1 MIRDFFTTAYEVEKQ
16 GPAYMVPSDI
26 YDANEIIFFKLV
38 LSTKKRSEIESKF
51 KIRQGLDFA
60 DLMDNVFGARPSLS
74 NLSKFFSNSV
84 IQGLWIHGFGE
95 KLMLNPPES
104 TVRVHKGFIRES
116 DLLIDKNN
124 RHILAKLSPVN
135 RSKLVKH
142 CQKIVK
148 DGLDIV

>member
-1 MIRDFFTTAYEVEKQ
+1 MPTDT
-16 GPAYMVPSDI
+16 

-38 LSTKKRSEIESKF
+38 LSTKKRNEIESKF

-84 IQGLWIHGFGE
+84 IQGLWIHGFAA
-95 KLMLNPPES
+95 KQVLNQP
-104 TVRVHKGFIRES
+104 TRTYKVHRGFIREN
-116 DLLIDKNN
+116 DLLFDKNKK
-124 RHILAKLSPVN
+124 HILNKLSPVN
-135 RSKLVKH
+135 RQKLSKH

-148 DGLDIV
+148 DGLDIVWI